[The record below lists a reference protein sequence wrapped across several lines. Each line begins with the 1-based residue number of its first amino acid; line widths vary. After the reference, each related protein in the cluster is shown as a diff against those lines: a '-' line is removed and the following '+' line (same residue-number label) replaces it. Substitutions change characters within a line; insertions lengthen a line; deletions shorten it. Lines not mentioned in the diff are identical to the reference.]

1 MTKFNFIIFPVLFY
15 FWGLSN
21 VNAQYLVV
29 KFQDGSQETK
39 EIGLLQN
46 LKFPDNLLQL
56 SYFSGSTESYD
67 LSTVRTIYLQQFLT
81 AAEDFSLENSSE
93 ISVYPNPAT
102 QLIYLKNAPETEFLV
117 SIYRMDGTLV
127 LKKQITSQNEAIN
140 VGNLTDGLYLIKT
153 NNQALKFIK
162 K

>member
-1 MTKFNFIIFPVLFY
+1 MTKFNFIIFFVLFY
-15 FWGLSN
+15 FWGLSG

-56 SYFSGSTESYD
+56 NYLSGSTESYD

-81 AAEDFSLENSSE
+81 ATEDFSLESSSK

-102 QLIYLKNAPETEFLV
+102 QLIYFKNAPETEFLV